1 MSFKAVWGKGTLGLS
16 LAVVGAS
23 AGGAAPA
30 HAQQPGLPRT
40 YDAQRI
46 DTPNPIS
53 GASFGWG
60 ISSADLTADGKLDLL
75 VAQSQT
81 GPGQVFVY
89 DGATGRNIDTIN
101 PPERN
106 PANANGSVTAEQLS
120 FVYVETMPDIGSCP
134 GGDGPDADK
143 ICDLP
148 AIGPGDGIPE
158 ILAGSRSLR
167 VDATDASAPAVGA
180 GLPGA
185 DQPIGRGYVLDGRT
199 RAVLKRI
206 DMPQADR
213 MAQQARNASPQ
224 FARVMISPQALPPCA
239 GSAAE
244 NNNAGVG
251 PCPVTPTPVRIGDLN
266 GGGQPDIVITARS
279 YLEASGPAGSAAPGS
294 ECRVLAQDGG
304 TCSAGKAWAYAGEEI
319 AGSNPRAILETA
331 MFDVQN
337 PDAQGGRGRG
347 DNTMSTE
354 FGGNLFRLGDVT
366 GDNRPEF
373 VIPARNTDYPLKD
386 PDPGFRDVGTAY
398 LFNGATFTSGDP
410 ARTTDA
416 GAPLATYLH
425 PEIQARSTFGVS
437 FNGGRATGDLGA
449 DTLPDLLL
457 PSPLQNDVKTDDGE
471 VYVFNGAPT
480 GSGGGA
486 QGSFHFATLRD
497 PEPKIGG
504 NFGGAHSGA
513 GDLVG
518 GLENPANEVI
528 VGGFRFENFTEASQS
543 TVTSL
548 HIINAQ
554 TERTLQSIPDPDR
567 SPGSGFGIG
576 ITPMGDLN
584 GDGFLDV
591 AASSYLYNG
600 TVAGQGR
607 AYILKSNDTPLPA
620 APAPGPQTPVPPQ
633 APAPLQ
639 AVVAGPPAPPSLLPG
654 KCKNEITGTPR
665 ADRLRG
671 TLAGDGIFGL
681 GGADVIDGFQGAD
694 CIDAGSGNDRMVSG
708 PGDDRLIGG
717 TGDDRLQ
724 GEADDDRLF
733 GGAGKDTLVGGAGR
747 DMLAGGTGNDVLSG
761 GSDRDQLFGEA
772 GNDTLRAG
780 DGRNRLDGG
789 AGNDRLESRNGE
801 VDDVRCGS
809 GRRDRAIVDRADRV
823 SGCESISRPRARS
836 ARSR

>member
-1 MSFKAVWGKGTLGLS
+1 MGLGAV
-16 LAVVGAS
+16 AVAAGA
-23 AGGAAPA
+23 GAVTAQ
-30 HAQQPGLPRT
+30 AQQPGLPRT

-46 DTPNPIS
+46 DSPNPIS
-53 GASFGWG
+53 GGSFGWG
-60 ISSADLTADGKLDLL
+60 ISSAELTGDGKLDLL

-81 GPGQVFVY
+81 GRGQVFVY
-89 DGATGRNIDTIN
+89 DGATGRNIDTID

-106 PANANGSVTAEQLS
+106 TPNPDGRIPEEVLS
-120 FVYVETMPDIGSCP
+120 FVYVETMPDLGSCP
-134 GGDGPDADK
+134 GGDGADADK
-143 ICDLP
+143 LCDLP

-158 ILAGSRSLR
+158 ILAGSRAFKVNA
-167 VDATDASAPAVGA
+167 VDNAAPAEA
-180 GLPGA
+180 TARQL
-185 DQPIGRGYVLDGRT
+185 GRGYVIDGRT

-213 MAQQARNASPQ
+213 EAQAARVGPSPSTSPAAPQ
-224 FARVMISPQALPPCA
+224 FARVMISPQAMPPCA

-251 PCPVTPTPVRIGDLN
+251 PCPITPTPVRIGDLD

-279 YLEASGPAGSAAPGS
+279 YLEASGPAGSAAPNS
-294 ECRVLAQDGG
+294 ECRVLAPNNG
-304 TCSAGKAWAYAGEEI
+304 TCSAGKAWAYSGEAI
-319 AGSNPRAILETA
+319 AGSDPRTILDTA
-331 MFDVQN
+331 MFSVQN
-337 PDAQGGRGRG
+337 PDAQGGPGRAAG
-347 DNTMSTE
+347 STE
-354 FGGNLFRLGDVT
+354 FGGNLFRLGDVN

-373 VIPARNTDYPLKD
+373 VIPARNTDYPLKN

-398 LFNGATFTSGDP
+398 LFNGATITSG
-410 ARTTDA
+410 TTTTNA
-416 GAPLATYLH
+416 GALLSTYLH
-425 PEIQARSTFGVS
+425 PEIQPRSTFGVS

-449 DTLPDLLL
+449 DTVPDLLL
-457 PSPLQNDVKTDDGE
+457 PPLPERREDRRRRG
-471 VYVFNGAPT
+471 
-480 GSGGGA
+480 
-486 QGSFHFATLRD
+486 LRVQRRA
-497 PEPKIGG
+497 GR
-504 NFGGAHSGA
+504 FGRRCPGQLPLRHAARSRA
-513 GDLVG
+513 EDRRELRRRPQRRRRPRR
-518 GLENPANEVI
+518 GLENPANEVV
-528 VGGFRFENFTEASQS
+528 VGGFRFDNFTEASQS

-554 TERTLQSIPDPDR
+554 TERTLQSIPDPDQ

-584 GDGFLDV
+584 GDGFLDI

-607 AYILKSNDTPLPA
+607 AYIMKSNDTPLPA
-620 APAPGPQTPVPPQ
+620 PQGSAPAPAPTPTQ
-633 APAPLQ
+633 AL
-639 AVVAGPPAPPSLLPG
+639 VAGPPAPPSLLPG
-654 KCKNEITGTPR
+654 KCKNEITGTAR

-681 GGADVIDGFQGAD
+681 AGADVIDSFQGPD

-717 TGDDRLQ
+717 TGADRLQ
-724 GEADDDRLF
+724 GEGDDDRQF

-801 VDDVRCGS
+801 ADDVRCGR
-809 GRRDRAIVDRADRV
+809 GTRDRAIVDRADRV
-823 SGCESISRPRARS
+823 SGCESISRPRGRS
-836 ARSR
+836 AGSR

>member
-1 MSFKAVWGKGTLGLS
+1 MGLS
-16 LAVVGAS
+16 AVAVA
-23 AGGAAPA
+23 AGSGAATA
-30 HAQQPGLPRT
+30 QAQQPGLPRT

-46 DTPNPIS
+46 DSPNPIS
-53 GASFGWG
+53 GGSFGWG
-60 ISSADLTADGKLDLL
+60 ISSAELTGDGKLDLL
-75 VAQSQT
+75 VAQSQV
-81 GPGQVFVY
+81 GRGQVFVY
-89 DGATGRNIDTIN
+89 DGATGRNIDTID

-106 PANANGSVTAEQLS
+106 TPNPDGRIPEEMLS
-120 FVYVETMPDIGSCP
+120 FVYVETMPDLGSCP
-134 GGDGPDADK
+134 GGDGPDDDK
-143 ICDLP
+143 LCDLP

-158 ILAGSRSLR
+158 ILAGSRALKVNA
-167 VDATDASAPAVGA
+167 VDNAAPAA
-180 GLPGA
+180 ATARQL
-185 DQPIGRGYVLDGRT
+185 GRGYVIDGRT

-213 MAQQARNASPQ
+213 MAQAARSASPQ
-224 FARVMISPQALPPCA
+224 FARVMISPQAMPPCA

-251 PCPVTPTPVRIGDLN
+251 PCPITPTPVRIGDLD

-279 YLEASGPAGSAAPGS
+279 YLEASGPTGSAAPTS

-304 TCSAGKAWAYAGEEI
+304 TCSAGKAWAYAGEAI
-319 AGSNPRAILETA
+319 AGSDPRAILDTA
-331 MFDVQN
+331 MFSVQN
-337 PDAQGGRGRG
+337 PDAQGGAGRG
-347 DNTMSTE
+347 GNNMSTE

-398 LFNGATFTSGDP
+398 LFNGATFTSGTP
-410 ARTTDA
+410 PNTTTTSA
-416 GAPLATYLH
+416 GALLSTYLH
-425 PEIQARSTFGVS
+425 PEIQPRSTFGVS
-437 FNGGRATGDLGA
+437 FNGGRAAGDLGA
-449 DTLPDLLL
+449 DTVPDLLL
-457 PSPLQNDVKTDDGE
+457 PSPFQNDVKTDDGE
-471 VYVFNGAPT
+471 VYVFNGAPG

-504 NFGGAHSGA
+504 NFGGAHSGV
-513 GDLVG
+513 GDLAG

-528 VGGFRFENFTEASQS
+528 VGGFRFDNFTEASQS

-554 TERTLQSIPDPDR
+554 TERTLQSIPDPDQ

-620 APAPGPQTPVPPQ
+620 PPPPAPQASAPASAAPPQ
-633 APAPLQ
+633 AP
-639 AVVAGPPAPPSLLPG
+639 VAGPPAPRSLLPG
-654 KCKNEITGTPR
+654 KCRNEITGTAR

-681 GGADVIDGFQGAD
+681 AGADVIDSFQGPD
-694 CIDAGSGNDRMVSG
+694 CIDAGSGDDRMVSG

-724 GEADDDRLF
+724 GEGDDDRQF
-733 GGAGKDTLVGGAGR
+733 GGAGKDKLVGGAGR

-801 VDDVRCGS
+801 VDDVRCGR
-809 GRRDRAIVDRADRV
+809 GTRDRAIVDRADRV
-823 SGCESISRPRARS
+823 SGCESISRPRGRS
-836 ARSR
+836 AGSR